1 MTPLSVLS
9 PNACFLLLMEILPIS
24 SPVTPALQLCVL
36 LLPAGGRTLP
46 AAPPSWGCLQPLG
59 SFKENN
65 IIVLAGGTGW
75 CGKAKQNS
83 GSNTSGDKSRKP
95 RHGTAISTEAVLAV
109 LTQRWA
115 ERAAGCGSPQL
126 SSRRLGP
133 GGARSVPCPCVLQ
146 CPVPQDLT
154 PPECAAA
161 WGASPGV
168 GLAATSWPLSALGN
182 SKRTPAPLLLL
193 SGAQLAGR
201 EEQKVGWNL
210 SRPHCTLCP
219 APQTPV
225 PDVGTGT
232 EDRSWWLSCADPE
245 HPRHRSWPC
254 CKGAGGLW
262 KRSWPPAPPLQPAQ
276 PC

>member
-1 MTPLSVLS
+1 M
-9 PNACFLLLMEILPIS
+9 
-24 SPVTPALQLCVL
+24 
-36 LLPAGGRTLP
+36 
-46 AAPPSWGCLQPLG
+46 
-59 SFKENN
+59 
-65 IIVLAGGTGW
+65 
-75 CGKAKQNS
+75 
-83 GSNTSGDKSRKP
+83 
-95 RHGTAISTEAVLAV
+95 AV

-161 WGASPGV
+161 WGGSPGV